1 MAKWRAGRWQR
12 TRTAVRNPVGA
23 FGTVHEHSRCSLQL
37 ATQPSGR
44 AEDAGMM
51 SAEYAAATDFL
62 KWRATRKNRLPFE
75 YPPQALKRVHIK
87 YLSDAPVAQLLA
99 LHALPFHPKAV
110 ACCAPVPRVAE
121 GPGSALLV
129 QEHQLC
135 LMASLL
141 LDACQS
147 WLPSAS
153 ALFFESTMKAES
165 LLGSIFPDIWRIHSD
180 QTNRHRLVA
189 EALFP

>member
-1 MAKWRAGRWQR
+1 MWQD
-12 TRTAVRNPVGA
+12 PKLD
-23 FGTVHEHSRCSLQL
+23 E
-37 ATQPSGR
+37 
-44 AEDAGMM
+44 
-51 SAEYAAATDFL
+51 
-62 KWRATRKNRLPFE
+62 
-75 YPPQALKRVHIK
+75 ALKRVHIK